1 MKKFNWKLYLIF
13 AGILLFALFNF
24 GFGNDY
30 YWHVKA
36 GEYMVNNLKIPYHD
50 IFSWYGISNNLYWMS
65 HEWLSE
71 VVLYIYKY
79 IFKGLGPLI
88 FNLSMYLLLIT
99 VIYKHNKEKLE
110 KNKIFTFLWA
120 LVGFLIFSKVMLPR
134 PHMISYTL
142 LAFTIYILHDNFN
155 NKNSKKIYF
164 LPVISLLWA
173 NFHGGS
179 SNLPY
184 VLCFMFMI
192 VGLFSFKFGKVEAKR
207 IDKKQIK
214 KYLIC
219 GLLSICAIAINPH
232 GLKMITYP
240 YINMG
245 DKLMLSNIVEWGCP
259 DLNDFGDIAA
269 FAVLGLVIIT
279 MIISNKKIKLIDLI
293 TLGAFLFL
301 GFKSVRFVP
310 LLYIAATYAI
320 FNIVED
326 FKLNLPNKAYII
338 ILSTIVV
345 CFGILTPKLIR
356 NYNKKPISDTAINYI
371 KDNNPKRLF
380 NYYNYGGYLI
390 YNDIKVFIDGR
401 ADMYSKY
408 NFKDAVDLQDRGYKY
423 LLDGYNFDML
433 IIPNNIALN
442 IHLLN
447 NNDYMAV
454 FQDDNTVIYE
464 KKTK

>member
-13 AGILLFALFNF
+13 AGILLLALFSF

-36 GEYMVNNLKIPYHD
+36 GEYIVRNLKIPYHD
-50 IFSWYGISNNLYWMS
+50 IFSWYGISKNLYWMS

-79 IFKGLGPLI
+79 LFKGLGPIL

-99 VIYKHNKEKLE
+99 VLFKHNKESLE
-110 KNKIFTFLWA
+110 KNKIFTFGWA
-120 LVGFLIFSKVMLPR
+120 IVGFLIFSKVMLPR

-142 LAFTIYILHDNFN
+142 LAFTVYILYDNFH

-164 LPVISLLWA
+164 LPLISMLWA

-184 VLCFMFMI
+184 ILCFIFLLC
-192 VGLFSFKFGKVEAKR
+192 GLLSFKFQKIEAKK
-207 IDKKQIK
+207 IGKNQIK

-219 GLLSICAIAINPH
+219 GILSICAIAINPH

-245 DKLMLSNIVEWGCP
+245 DKLMLENIMEWAGP
-259 DLNDFGDIAA
+259 NLNDFGDIAA
-269 FAVLGLVIIT
+269 FAVIGMVVIT
-279 MIISNKKIKLIDLI
+279 MILSKKKISFIDFAV
-293 TLGAFLFL
+293 LGSFLFL

-310 LLYIAATYAI
+310 LLYIASTYVI
-320 FNIVED
+320 FNMVQEFEIKV
-326 FKLNLPNKAYII
+326 PNVNFLVILSAII
-338 ILSTIVV
+338 I
-345 CFGILTPKLIR
+345 CYGILTPKLIR
-356 NYNKKPISDTAINYI
+356 NYNKRPISSDAIQYI
-371 KDNNPKRLF
+371 KDSEPKRLF
-380 NYYNYGGYLI
+380 NYYDYGGYLI

-408 NFKDAVDLQDRGYKY
+408 NFKDAVDLQDRGYDY
-423 LLDGYNFDML
+423 LINGYDFDMF
-433 IIPNNIALN
+433 IIPHNIALN
-442 IHLLN
+442 IHLS
-447 NNDYMAV
+447 NNDKYTV
-454 FQDDNTVIYE
+454 VYQNDNTVIYE